1 MKSYNDIG
9 DSFLM
14 SERNIFEGL
23 GLFLKP
29 YKLMIKI

>member
-14 SERNIFEGL
+14 SERNIFEGP
-23 GLFLKP
+23 GLCFSNL
-29 YKLMIKI
+29 IN